1 MLAQRSKLARIVP
14 SRSAVKA
21 EEIVRGDVASR
32 RACLPGKLRLFRP
45 PRDNSGKIQG
55 EKEGERGQNLPVLR
69 ERLIA
74 NQ

>member
-21 EEIVRGDVASR
+21 EEIARGDAASR
-32 RACLPGKLRLFRP
+32 RACLPEKLRLFRP

-55 EKEGERGQNLPVLR
+55 EKEGEGTNLPVLR